1 MKNLNIIVV
10 DNKIDAQS
18 TKDIFLGLNDQSI
31 IYLAANEIEAWSL
44 LQGNTKLSPVPKVIF
59 IDINREG
66 VNGMELLKKIRK
78 HPILKSLLVFVLTNS
93 DSNKNEA
100 LDLNI
105 AGFIHKPMDKDKI
118 TEVYSILNAY
128 LDIIEFPRDNNKI

>member
-10 DNKIDAQS
+10 DNKNDAQS
-18 TKDIFLGLNDQSI
+18 TKDIFLGLNYQSI
-31 IYLAANEIEAWSL
+31 IYLAENEIEAWSL
-44 LQGNTKLSPVPKVIF
+44 LQGNTKLRPVPKVIF

-66 VNGMELLKKIRK
+66 INGMELLKKIRK
-78 HPILKSLLVFVLTNS
+78 HPILKSLLVFILTNS
-93 DSNKNEA
+93 TNNKNEA

-105 AGFIHKPMDKDKI
+105 AGFIRKPMDKDKI